1 MRVSSQRQVTIWFPD
16 AALPA
21 VSPYAPLNAPGARLA
36 GPPAASA
43 RRAQAG
49 VCMTLADPSVVTDQP
64 SASRNRLVLIVYT
77 AAIFVSALLLF
88 SVQPLFTKMV
98 LPRLGGSPAVW
109 SVAMVFFQ
117 SLLLGGYAYA
127 HYLMQLRNRIIPV
140 IVHLVLLVIALLT
153 LPLSIASGWGDP
165 PTSGYAFWLLG
176 LFAVSIGVPFFA
188 LAANNPLLQ
197 AWFVRTGHPNGP
209 DPYFLYASSNIGSF
223 LALLSY
229 PVLLEPMFTL
239 RTQNLIWTGGYGLL
253 ILLIAGCGALL
264 LRSPVNAAVD
274 TLAEDTDAPAPAS
287 ILRARWIFLAAVP
300 SGLLIAVTAH
310 ISTDV
315 AAAPLLWV
323 LPLSLYL
330 LTWVL
335 VFQSRPL
342 LPHRWMLMLQP
353 LAITGVIVLL
363 AVGGEQN
370 LLLTLGGHQ
379 LCFFVIAMA
388 CHGELA
394 RTRPAAKYLTGF
406 YVALSFGGMVGGL
419 FAGLIAPFTF
429 SWIAEYPILLALAAL
444 CRPPGG
450 DERLSRWSAW
460 YWPFLAVLALV
471 LIAPSYSE
479 GKIMAWLDEHRV
491 WVIGAVGVLSALLA
505 LGLNA
510 NRWKIFATVAVA
522 LLLIRAYPSDDGRV
536 ETVRSFFGVHK
547 IVVTPHGQYHVLMHG
562 TTIHGAEKFQN
573 DDGTPVTGRPEP
585 ITYYHKDGG
594 IGQAISAIRER
605 KGGPLRVA
613 AIGLGSGTLTCAS
626 EPGETWKFFEID
638 QSMVDTAR
646 DPRYFT
652 YIQKCEPDLKPVIG
666 DARLTFAREPDGIY
680 DLIIVDA
687 YSSDAI
693 PIHLATEEA
702 MEIYKDKL
710 APQGAVLMHVSN
722 RHLELSSVVVGIADA
737 NDLKSWVYSEDSNRD
752 NEYIFSTSVVVS
764 AREEADVGK
773 LASSEQWALTEADEN
788 QRVWTDD
795 YSNVL
800 GAVWRR
806 LRDGEQ

>member
-1 MRVSSQRQVTIWFPD
+1 MRSPD
-16 AALPA
+16 VLK
-21 VSPYAPLNAPGARLA
+21 
-36 GPPAASA
+36 
-43 RRAQAG
+43 
-49 VCMTLADPSVVTDQP
+49 DQP
-64 SASRNRLVLIVYT
+64 SSRNRLVLSLYT
-77 AAIFVSALLLF
+77 AAIFLSALLLF

-117 SLLLGGYAYA
+117 ALLLAGYSYA
-127 HYLMQLRNRIIPV
+127 HFLMRIRNRVVPV
-140 IVHLVLLVIALLT
+140 AVHLLLLVVAALM
-153 LPLSIASGWGDP
+153 LPLSIAGGWGEP

-176 LFAVSIGVPFFA
+176 LFAVSIGLPFFA

-197 AWFVRTGHPNGP
+197 AWFVRTGHPAGP

-239 RTQNLIWTGGYGLL
+239 HRQDLMWTLGYGLL
-253 ILLIAGCGALL
+253 ILLIAACGLLL
-264 LRSPVNAAVD
+264 LRSPPAAAANIQIEQ
-274 TLAEDTDAPAPAS
+274 TEAAPPNWS
-287 ILRARWIFLAAVP
+287 LRARWIFPAAVP

-342 LPHRWMLMLQP
+342 LPHKWMLMAQP
-353 LAITGVIVLL
+353 LAIAGVVILL
-363 AVGGEQN
+363 AFGGEQN

-394 RTRPAAKYLTGF
+394 RTRPPATYLTGF
-406 YVALSFGGMVGGL
+406 YVALSFGGMLGGL
-419 FAGLIAPFTF
+419 FAGLIAPYSF

-444 CRPPGG
+444 CRPQGA
-450 DERLSRWSAW
+450 ERLPDWTRW
-460 YWPFLAVLALV
+460 YWPFVAVVAVV
-471 LIAPSYSE
+471 LIAPFYSG
-479 GKIMAWLDEHRV
+479 GKMWDWLEDHRV
-491 WVIGAVGVLSALLA
+491 WVAGSVAMLAALLA
-505 LGLNA
+505 LILNA
-510 NRWKIFATVAVA
+510 SRWKIFATVVVA
-522 LLLIRAYPSDDGRV
+522 LVLIRLYPSDDGRV

-547 IVVTPHGQYHVLMHG
+547 ILVTPDGQYHVLMHG
-562 TTIHGAEKFQN
+562 TTIHGAQKFLN
-573 DDGTPVTGRPEP
+573 DDGSKVDGRPEP
-585 ITYYHKDGG
+585 ISYYHKDGG
-594 IGQAISAIRER
+594 IGQAITAIRAR
-605 KGGPLRVA
+605 KGSPLRVA
-613 AIGLGSGTLTCAS
+613 VIGVGAGTLACAS

-638 QSMVDTAR
+638 QTMVDAAR

-652 YIQKCEPDLKPVIG
+652 YIQSCARDFKPVIG
-666 DARLTFAREPDGIY
+666 DARLTFAKERDGAY

-693 PIHLATEEA
+693 PIHLATKEA
-702 MEIYKDKL
+702 MKIYKDKL
-710 APQGAVLMHVSN
+710 APHGAVVMHVSN
-722 RHLELSSVVVGIADA
+722 RHLELESVVVGIGGA
-737 NDLKSWVYSEDSNRD
+737 NDLTSWVYNEGSGRD
-752 NEYIFSTSVVVS
+752 DEYIFPTDVVVC
-764 AREEADVGK
+764 AREEADVGA
-773 LASSEQWALTEADEN
+773 LASSDAWDKTEPTVN

-795 YSNVL
+795 YSNIL
-800 GAVWRR
+800 GAVYRR
-806 LRDGEQ
+806 LWERE

>member
-1 MRVSSQRQVTIWFPD
+1 MS
-16 AALPA
+16 LP
-21 VSPYAPLNAPGARLA
+21 
-36 GPPAASA
+36 
-43 RRAQAG
+43 
-49 VCMTLADPSVVTDQP
+49 MP
-64 SASRNRLVLIVYT
+64 SATDHASVSRNRLILIVYT
-77 AAIFVSALLLF
+77 AAIFTSALLLF

-127 HYLMQLRNRIIPV
+127 HYLMQIRNRMVPV
-140 IVHLVLLVIALLT
+140 AVHLVLLVIALLT
-153 LPLSIASGWGDP
+153 LPLSIANGWGAP
-165 PTSGYAFWLLG
+165 PSSGYAFWLLG
-176 LFAVSIGVPFFA
+176 LFAVSIGLPFFA

-229 PVLLEPMFTL
+229 PVLLEPMFAL
-239 RTQNLIWTGGYGLL
+239 RTQNLIWTSLYGLL
-253 ILLIAGCGALL
+253 ILLIACCGVLL
-264 LRSPVNAAVD
+264 LRSPATMVVERGDDA
-274 TLAEDTDAPAPAS
+274 DAPAPPWA
-287 ILRARWIFLAAVP
+287 LRARWIFLAAVP

-342 LPHRWMLMLQP
+342 LPHKWMLMLQP
-353 LAITGVIVLL
+353 LAISGVIVLL

-394 RTRPAAKYLTGF
+394 RTRPPSKYLTGF

-419 FAGLIAPFTF
+419 FAGLLAPFLF
-429 SWIAEYPILLALAAL
+429 SWIAEYPILLALAVL
-444 CRPPGG
+444 CRPTAS
-450 DERLSRWSAW
+450 ERLPRWSRWT
-460 YWPFLAVLALV
+460 WPFLAALAV
-471 LIAPSYSE
+471 ALIAPAWSS
-479 GKIMAWLDEHRV
+479 GKAFTWMDDHRV
-491 WVIGAVGVLSALLA
+491 WVIGAVGVLAALLA

-510 NRWKIFATVAVA
+510 SRWKVFATVIVA
-522 LLLIRAYPSDDGRV
+522 LVLLRAWPADAGRV

-547 IVVTPHGQYHVLMHG
+547 IVVTPNGQYHVLMHG
-562 TTIHGAEKFQN
+562 TTIHGAEKFRN
-573 DDGTPVTGRPEP
+573 DDTSPVIGRPEA

-594 IGQAISAIRER
+594 IGQAISAIRAR

-613 AIGLGSGTLTCAS
+613 VIGLGAGTLTCAS
-626 EPGETWKFFEID
+626 EPGEDWKFFEID
-638 QSMVDTAR
+638 QTMVDTAR
-646 DPRYFT
+646 DPKYFT
-652 YIQKCEPDLKPVIG
+652 FIQNCEPDLKPVIG
-666 DARLTFAREPDGIY
+666 DARLTFAKEPDGIY

-702 MEIYKDKL
+702 MEIYKQKL
-710 APQGAVLMHVSN
+710 APQGAVVMHVSN
-722 RHLELSSVVVGIADA
+722 RHLELASVVVGIADA
-737 NDLKSWVYSEDSNRD
+737 NDLKSWVYSEDSGRD

-764 AREEADVGK
+764 AREEADVGA
-773 LASSEQWALTEADEN
+773 LASSDKWALTEAEDN

>member
-1 MRVSSQRQVTIWFPD
+1 MTSVPSDIASQST
-16 AALPA
+16 
-21 VSPYAPLNAPGARLA
+21 GARN
-36 GPPAASA
+36 
-43 RRAQAG
+43 
-49 VCMTLADPSVVTDQP
+49 T
-64 SASRNRLVLIVYT
+64 LVLVVYT
-77 AAIFVSALLLF
+77 AAIFTSALLLF

-127 HYLMQLRNRIIPV
+127 HYLMTLKSRTAPV
-140 IVHLVLLVIALLT
+140 VIHLVLLTVALFT
-153 LPLSIASGWGDP
+153 LPLSIAGGWGEP
-165 PTSGYAFWLLG
+165 PSSGYAFWLLG
-176 LFAVSIGVPFFA
+176 LFAVSIGLPFFA
-188 LAANNPLLQ
+188 LAANNPMLQ
-197 AWFVRTGHPNGP
+197 AWFVRTGHPDGP

-229 PVLLEPMFTL
+229 PVLLEPMFSL
-239 RTQNLIWTGGYGLL
+239 RTQNLIWTGGYALL
-253 ILLIAGCGALL
+253 IVLIAACGVLL
-264 LRSPVNAAVD
+264 LRSPPMTVEAISAS
-274 TLAEDTDAPAPAS
+274 EGDAPAPAWMTR
-287 ILRARWIFLAAVP
+287 LRWIFLAAVP

-342 LPHRWMLMLQP
+342 LPHRFMLMLQP
-353 LAITGVIVLL
+353 LAIAGVMILL
-363 AVGGEQN
+363 VIGGEQN
-370 LLLTLGGHQ
+370 LLLTLGGHL
-379 LCFFVIAMA
+379 LCFFIIAMA

-394 RTRPAAKYLTGF
+394 RTRPAATYLTGF

-419 FAGLIAPFTF
+419 FAGLIAPYTF

-444 CRPPGG
+444 CRPAGASTVRGG
-450 DERLSRWSAW
+450 FALW
-460 YWPFLAVLALV
+460 LAAIVLALV
-471 LIAPSYSE
+471 
-479 GKIMAWLDEHRV
+479 
-491 WVIGAVGVLSALLA
+491 VIGLSFREGAA
-505 LGLNA
+505 TGLFEV
-510 NRWKIFATVAVA
+510 NRIWLVTTVAVVMMVLA
-522 LLLIRAYPSDDGRV
+522 VLWKIGRWQIATLVVLGLILIRAYPSDDGRV

-547 IVVTPHGQYHVLMHG
+547 IVVTSNGQYHVLMHG
-562 TTIHGAEKFQN
+562 TTIHGAEKFQEN
-573 DDGTPVTGRPEP
+573 DGTPVKGRPEP
-585 ITYYHKDGG
+585 ISYYHKDGG
-594 IGQAISAIRER
+594 MGRAIAAIRER
-605 KGGPLRVA
+605 KGGPIRVA
-613 AIGLGSGTLTCAS
+613 VIGLGTGTLACHS
-626 EPGETWKFFEID
+626 IPGEDWKYFEID
-638 QSMVDTAR
+638 QTMVDTAR

-652 YIQKCEPDLKPVIG
+652 YVSACDPDMKPVIG
-666 DARLTFAREPDGIY
+666 DARLTFAKEKDGSY

-702 MEIYKDKL
+702 MAIYKAKL
-710 APQGAVLMHVSN
+710 APQGAVMMHVSN
-722 RHLELSSVVVGIADA
+722 RHLELASVVVGIAEE
-737 NDLKSWVYSEDSNRD
+737 NDLKSWVFNEDSGRD
-752 NEYIFSTSVVVS
+752 VDYIFTTNVVIS

-773 LASSEQWALTEADEN
+773 IASDEKWVLTEATEG

-806 LRDGEQ
+806 LSKPDE

>member
-1 MRVSSQRQVTIWFPD
+1 MTSFDT
-16 AALPA
+16 
-21 VSPYAPLNAPGARLA
+21 
-36 GPPAASA
+36 PAAA
-43 RRAQAG
+43 
-49 VCMTLADPSVVTDQP
+49 VTGQS
-64 SASRNRLVLIVYT
+64 SASSNRLLLVVYT

-127 HYLMQLRNRIIPV
+127 HFLMQLKSRMIPV
-140 IVHLVLLVIALLT
+140 VVHLVLLAVALLT
-153 LPLSIASGWGDP
+153 LPLSIASGWGEP
-165 PTSGYAFWLLG
+165 PSSGYAFWLLG
-176 LFAVSIGVPFFA
+176 LFAVSIGLPFFA
-188 LAANNPLLQ
+188 LAANNPMLQ
-197 AWFVRTGHPNGP
+197 AWFVRTGHPDGP

-253 ILLIAGCGALL
+253 IVLIATCGVLL
-264 LRSPVNAAVD
+264 LRSPATAAVD
-274 TLAEDTDAPAPAS
+274 VLAGRDDAPAPS
-287 ILRARWIFLAAVP
+287 WMLRARWIFLAAVP

-342 LPHRWMLMLQP
+342 LPHRWMLLAQP
-353 LAITGVIVLL
+353 LAIAGVIVLL
-363 AVGGEQN
+363 AIGGEQN
-370 LLLTLGGHQ
+370 LLLTLGGH
-379 LCFFVIAMA
+379 LVAFFIIAMA

-406 YVALSFGGMVGGL
+406 YVALSFGGMLGGL

-444 CRPPGG
+444 CRPSGG
-450 DERLSRWSAW
+450 DERLPRWSLW
-460 YWPFLAVLALV
+460 YWPFLVMLAVAL
-471 LIAPSYSE
+471 LAPSWMD
-479 GKIMAWLDEHRV
+479 GGALTKWLVDYRV
-491 WVIGAVGVLSALLA
+491 WVTGAVGVLSALLA
-505 LGLNA
+505 LGINA

-522 LLLIRAYPSDDGRV
+522 LVLIRAYPSDDGRV

-573 DDGTPVTGRPEP
+573 DNGTPLTGRPEP
-585 ITYYHKDGG
+585 ISYYHKDGG
-594 IGQAISAIRER
+594 IGRAITAIRKR
-605 KGGPLRVA
+605 KGAPLRVA
-613 AIGLGSGTLTCAS
+613 VIGLGSGTLACAS
-626 EPGETWKFFEID
+626 QPGETWKFFEID
-638 QSMVDTAR
+638 QSMVDTAS
-646 DPRYFT
+646 DPKYFT
-652 YIQKCEPDLKPVIG
+652 YIKSCEPGLKPVMG

-680 DLIIVDA
+680 DMIIVDA

-693 PIHLATEEA
+693 PIHLATREA
-702 MEIYKDKL
+702 MKIYKDKL
-710 APQGAVLMHVSN
+710 SPQGVVVMHVSN
-722 RHLELSSVVVGIADA
+722 RHLELESVVVGIADA
-737 NDLKSWVYSEDSNRD
+737 NGMKSWVYDEDSNRD
-752 NEYIFSTSVVVS
+752 NEYIFATDVVVS
-764 AREEADVGK
+764 ARAEADVGE
-773 LASSEQWALTEADEN
+773 LASSNVWEETDADKN
-788 QRVWTDD
+788 QRIWTDD

-800 GAVWRR
+800 GAVYRR
-806 LRDGEQ
+806 LRDGE